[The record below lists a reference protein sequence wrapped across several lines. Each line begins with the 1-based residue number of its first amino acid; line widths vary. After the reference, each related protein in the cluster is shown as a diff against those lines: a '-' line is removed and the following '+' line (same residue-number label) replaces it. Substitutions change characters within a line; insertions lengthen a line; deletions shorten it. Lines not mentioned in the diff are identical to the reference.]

1 MKIRNGFVS
10 NSSSSSYIVVIPDGF
25 KPKKDDQITKILW
38 DILLRNKCL
47 NNQYMWDEIQA
58 ESDKETDKIQ
68 KAFNDLLYKELEP
81 YVVSD
86 IGTGPDDGTG
96 IILIDNKKIRKI
108 WGIIKYEMGVIIK

>member
-47 NNQYMWDEIQA
+47 NSNL
-58 ESDKETDKIQ
+58 T
-68 KAFNDLLYKELEP
+68 P
-81 YVVSD
+81 
-86 IGTGPDDGTG
+86 
-96 IILIDNKKIRKI
+96 
-108 WGIIKYEMGVIIK
+108 